1 MTTQTFAVDGM
12 TCGHCVRAVTE
23 EVTKLAGV
31 RAVSV
36 DLSSGAVTVDSD
48 VALER
53 AAVVAAIDEA
63 GYRVVS

>member
-1 MTTQTFAVDGM
+1 MPTQVVAVEGM

-31 RAVSV
+31 RAVEV
-36 DLSSGAVTVDSD
+36 DLPSGAVTVDSD

>member
-1 MTTQTFAVDGM
+1 MTTRTFPVDGM

-31 RAVSV
+31 RAVEV
-36 DLSSGAVTVDSD
+36 DLPSGAVTVDSD